1 MTNKNSNLQIYLP
14 IAFALTMIVGMQI
27 GFKLYENLKL
37 KLSPAEYL
45 STYSGNE
52 TINEVLNFIEAKY
65 VDTLDSKRLSERVIK
80 ETLEEL
86 DPHSNYITSGELKKV
101 NESLK
106 GSFEGIGIEF
116 FISKDTLYV
125 SNVIKD
131 GPSELAGVLTGDKIV
146 QIEDS
151 VIVGSKLKTESVI
164 SLLKGEKGS
173 PVTIWVAR
181 QNKSELHEFT
191 IIRDKIP
198 YNSLAASY
206 MVDDEIGYIKLDRF
220 SATTYHEFGT
230 ALAELTE
237 KGIKKLILDLR
248 QNPGGYLE
256 AATQIADELI
266 SGKKMVVYTEGRN
279 YKRKEY
285 FCKKYGLFEDG
296 ELIILIDQ
304 DSASAS
310 EILAGAIQDLDRGLV
325 IGRRSFGKGL
335 VQEQHTLSDK
345 SAIRLTVAR
354 YYTPSGRSIQKFYE
368 KGEENSYNREISE
381 RYENGELFNEDSLKM
396 QDTTKY
402 FTLANRVVYGGG
414 GIVPDIFVPI
424 DTSKFS
430 SDYLRARL
438 KVQGFVIEHFSQN
451 TDTYAAMGDLQEY
464 KRSFNVNAGMIQD
477 LYDFLNSID
486 FKFNRANIEENMVD
500 LKTTIKA
507 HIARLVWQN
516 QGYYSILEQT
526 DEIFLTAINEMK
538 NPQKMAALLKNGE
551 EVNAR

>member
-86 DPHSNYITSGELKKV
+86 DPHSNYITSGDLKKV

-125 SNVIKD
+125 SYVIKD
-131 GPSELAGVLTGDKIV
+131 GPSEIAGVLAGDKIV
-146 QIEDS
+146 QIGDS
-151 VIVGSKLKTESVI
+151 VIVGSKLSNETVI

-173 PVTIWVAR
+173 PVTVWVAR
-181 QNKSELHEFT
+181 QNEPELLEFT
-191 IIRDKIP
+191 IVRDKIAL
-198 YNSLAASY
+198 NSLEASY

-266 SGKKMVVYTEGRN
+266 GGKQLVVYTEGRN
-279 YKRKEY
+279 YARKNY
-285 FCKKYGLFEDG
+285 FSKAYGLFEEG
-296 ELIILIDQ
+296 ELIVLIDQ

-345 SAIRLTVAR
+345 
-354 YYTPSGRSIQKFYE
+354 
-368 KGEENSYNREISE
+368 
-381 RYENGELFNEDSLKM
+381 
-396 QDTTKY
+396 
-402 FTLANRVVYGGG
+402 
-414 GIVPDIFVPI
+414 
-424 DTSKFS
+424 
-430 SDYLRARL
+430 
-438 KVQGFVIEHFSQN
+438 
-451 TDTYAAMGDLQEY
+451 
-464 KRSFNVNAGMIQD
+464 
-477 LYDFLNSID
+477 
-486 FKFNRANIEENMVD
+486 
-500 LKTTIKA
+500 
-507 HIARLVWQN
+507 
-516 QGYYSILEQT
+516 
-526 DEIFLTAINEMK
+526 
-538 NPQKMAALLKNGE
+538 
-551 EVNAR
+551 